1 MTETPVTPMLPPEL
15 EQLLDA
21 AGLDTDTLPEWSE
34 IEAAILQPMFR
45 WRLSARALG
54 LDIDDNPDLETLR
67 QMRALPAKVATVLGP
82 HFATSTGAQAD
93 TRALAEQMVAAIAA
107 DHTRIKLAIERQ
119 TATIT
124 EARKLLGPVLAFH
137 GVKPDLDNAPSKLMV
152 EVIGLA
158 NMVKEDSEGP
168 FGRALQAL
176 RKLGFQGE
184 HCTSTDPIDYAD
196 RWLAERLK
204 EDTERTRFREA
215 LITAGMIDTEPG
227 EDPMAWAKVHAQ
239 ETSEDELAFRMLGI
253 EAWMTG
259 RGMQRDVAD
268 TLRGLF
274 QFSMPPEFILHY
286 ADKTEDGTESAAR
299 WTWTH
304 SGEASPSDFAT
315 PLLALEDAWK
325 HASTTA
331 SGRWHLWTD
340 APRLLELL
348 QPTMPEGYELVAH
361 PAVLESTNPATR
373 ALFGWDS
380 QSDSKRGLTASTAV
394 RSAWLRRSEK
404 LSKLVGTLQ
413 GGGTEDADRIG
424 ELTRQLRLASDSR
437 EEMLDS
443 IAKLTSAREHSDSAC
458 HQLRSALGLDGSA
471 DWARIINAAQ
481 RAAKRSVM
489 LGSIDRGDDQLEA
502 MRRRAEHAETLL
514 ATAEAKLAAIAGLD
528 PALEIRDP
536 LELARHMHR
545 AMLRWESIASTM
557 GISAAKDPP
566 VDIAGFIDNAGGG
579 QLAQDTMREA
589 LRGIKPGRMA
599 RTEPDLEDVLEFLWR
614 RGNDSEVVRELI
626 RRAESAEAERA
637 EADDII
643 DQLNSII
650 LDAAKRLDVPTD
662 SRTGA
667 QLLRDVLEKP
677 AYSITAEQ
685 LLAVRDLRAL
695 RLVLGTPEVCEGEQ
709 LFDFA
714 AAAVDLAKRREVAA
728 YDRGLAA
735 APGTIINNVYGDGC
749 KVFMPDGTELEPS
762 RERSQAVEA
771 LRLIDKIAESLGWQG
786 DPDKMPDVLARV
798 RDLAALARSVATL
811 QAGLDNPEAAEVVVE
826 PIANLDIEKIG
837 GRLVSDMRDLAM
849 RRKSVEW
856 FKDLW
861 SRIPQQD
868 RAGLNPGS
876 PIVGARYSITAHR
889 ETAIEQIEQIDNA
902 LGWTPTREHLVWIVV
917 RFGQGVYTFEQV
929 NSWGDDKIVS
939 TAREVLEFE
948 RAVGRLAQEKP

>member
-443 IAKLTSAREHSDSAC
+443 IAKLTSARGHSDNAC
-458 HQLRSALGLDGSA
+458 HQLRTALNLDGSA
-471 DWARIINAAQ
+471 DWARIVFEVQQRVKLMASYSNENARLKADLVVLVDGQ
-481 RAAKRSVM
+481 DAIGRLNEYTGEMDASRAVDLM
-489 LGSIDRGDDQLEA
+489 QIEIDALRA
-502 MRRRAEHAETLL
+502 RAEEAEARLHGVAAVFDRKPDADL
-514 ATAEAKLAAIAGLD
+514 PRLVSELSKNCEWQDKRREAAEAKLAAISALD
-528 PALEIRDP
+528 PELKISDP
-536 LELARHMHR
+536 LELARHMHE
-545 AMLRWESIASTM
+545 AMRRWESITSTL
-557 GISAAKDPP
+557 GIAGSKNPP
-566 VDIAGFIDNAGGG
+566 TDIAGFIDTRGGG
-579 QLAQDTMREA
+579 QLFQDTVREA
-589 LRGIKPGRMA
+589 LREVKPSSTA
-599 RTEPDLEDVLEFLWR
+599 RT
-614 RGNDSEVVRELI
+614 
-626 RRAESAEAERA
+626 
-637 EADDII
+637 
-643 DQLNSII
+643 QL
-650 LDAAKRLDVPTD
+650 T
-662 SRTGA
+662 T
-667 QLLRDVLEKP
+667 
-677 AYSITAEQ
+677 
-685 LLAVRDLRAL
+685 
-695 RLVLGTPEVCEGEQ
+695 
-709 LFDFA
+709 
-714 AAAVDLAKRREVAA
+714 
-728 YDRGLAA
+728 RGLW
-735 APGTIINNVYGDGC
+735 
-749 KVFMPDGTELEPS
+749 LS
-762 RERSQAVEA
+762 
-771 LRLIDKIAESLGWQG
+771 
-786 DPDKMPDVLARV
+786 
-798 RDLAALARSVATL
+798 
-811 QAGLDNPEAAEVVVE
+811 
-826 PIANLDIEKIG
+826 
-837 GRLVSDMRDLAM
+837 
-849 RRKSVEW
+849 
-856 FKDLW
+856 
-861 SRIPQQD
+861 
-868 RAGLNPGS
+868 
-876 PIVGARYSITAHR
+876 R